1 MAIGDE
7 RTAGE
12 WTIHAWRDQKPETM
26 SVSTQTSAI
35 DISLFATLNKDYWTE
50 AITGPDGTEI
60 RRPELSELWRSRA
73 TGSPT

>member
-1 MAIGDE
+1 
-7 RTAGE
+7 
-12 WTIHAWRDQKPETM
+12 M

-50 AITGPDGTEI
+50 AITGPDGVEI

-73 TGSPT
+73 TGSPA